1 MGSTL
6 APNLRETQI
15 SIPQNKK
22 SPVVFVK
29 YINEQR
35 EIRDCISR
43 ELSDQLLMP
52 SLRKALCANENSVK

>member
-6 APNLRETQI
+6 APNLKETQF
-15 SIPQNKK
+15 SIPQNKE

-35 EIRDCISR
+35 
-43 ELSDQLLMP
+43 
-52 SLRKALCANENSVK
+52 

>member
-6 APNLRETQI
+6 APNLKETQF
-15 SIPQNKK
+15 SIPQNKE

-35 EIRDCISR
+35 EIRDCIST
-43 ELSDQLLMP
+43 ELFAQLLMP
-52 SLRKALCANENSVK
+52 SMKKALICK

>member
-6 APNLRETQI
+6 APNLKETQI

-35 EIRDCISR
+35 EIRDCIST
-43 ELSDQLLMP
+43 EFFDQQLMLSM
-52 SLRKALCANENSVK
+52 RKAFMGI